1 MSILSKY
8 LIKRFFIQSFSL
20 FIVASLLVW
29 ITQIL
34 RLFDLITVKGQDLF
48 TLIGQSFLTTP
59 QLAMAIFSICL
70 AIGLARA
77 LYAMQENYEL
87 HSIHSLNMVKQL
99 WQAIMIFALGGL
111 IFQAIIANYLNP
123 ISQKSYARWN
133 QEIAADILGRALIPD
148 RFSEIVPSLVVVIG
162 GRSDDGFILD
172 FFANDRRNKER
183 ETTYI
188 SKKAEIIY
196 DDYGYNVSLIDGT
209 VQFFD
214 VENNELSQLSFNR
227 YSISLERLGK
237 GDIILRNKQL
247 DSYDLIRNSINA
259 DNFSSAIIRELN
271 SRFSETLRPIAIILL
286 VGALAA
292 FPTAK
297 RKRSF
302 VPLEAVILL
311 IGLGERAI
319 SAIMERYFLAGSY
332 VGSII
337 LFIFSLII
345 IFYKGSFFSLKNK
358 KLVEPT

>member
-1 MSILSKY
+1 M
-8 LIKRFFIQSFSL
+8 
-20 FIVASLLVW
+20 
-29 ITQIL
+29 
-34 RLFDLITVKGQDLF
+34 
-48 TLIGQSFLTTP
+48 
-59 QLAMAIFSICL
+59 
-70 AIGLARA
+70 
-77 LYAMQENYEL
+77 
-87 HSIHSLNMVKQL
+87 
-99 WQAIMIFALGGL
+99 
-111 IFQAIIANYLNP
+111 
-123 ISQKSYARWN
+123 
-133 QEIAADILGRALIPD
+133 
-148 RFSEIVPSLVVVIG
+148 
-162 GRSDDGFILD
+162 
-172 FFANDRRNKER
+172 
-183 ETTYI
+183 
-188 SKKAEIIY
+188 
-196 DDYGYNVSLIDGT
+196 
-209 VQFFD
+209 QFFD